1 MLDYAQRLA
10 RFTSA
15 PPGYR
20 LGAGDG
26 AAGAREYNPNAERAA
41 GYYDPAIP
49 SMRQELPFPSDM
61 LMRQGIL
68 YADAAAEGT
77 AATMPVDEG
86 AAPAAAP
93 AAQPEEPAH
102 PPSPPPRALDAF
114 AGEEE
119 EAFDLN
125 LNP

>member
-1 MLDYAQRLA
+1 
-10 RFTSA
+10 
-15 PPGYR
+15 
-20 LGAGDG
+20 
-26 AAGAREYNPNAERAA
+26 
-41 GYYDPAIP
+41 
-49 SMRQELPFPSDM
+49 
-61 LMRQGIL
+61 
-68 YADAAAEGT
+68 
-77 AATMPVDEG
+77 MPVDEG

-119 EAFDLN
+119 EAFDLD